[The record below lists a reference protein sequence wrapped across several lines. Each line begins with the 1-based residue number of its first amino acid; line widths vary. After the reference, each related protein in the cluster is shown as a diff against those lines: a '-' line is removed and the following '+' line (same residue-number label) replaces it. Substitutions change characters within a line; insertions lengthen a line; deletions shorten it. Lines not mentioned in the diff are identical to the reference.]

1 MKQVEINLSVYDRPR
16 VRRFYKRLC
25 KDPYYRK
32 NNYKFDIEARVITA
46 TIPEENADDFYE
58 GLNKA
63 MAIFFPNATT
73 TRIKNEST
81 NQA

>member
-1 MKQVEINLSVYDRPR
+1 MKKVEINLSVYDRPR

-25 KDPYYRK
+25 KDFFYRK
-32 NNYKFDIEARVITA
+32 NNYTFGIEARIITA
-46 TIPEENADDFYE
+46 TVPEESADDFYE

-63 MAIFFPNATT
+63 LAIFFPNATT

-81 NQA
+81 D